1 MNEPSH
7 LKLAIINR
15 GRVMIVDE
23 PVPNHPFAIAEVA
36 SGCALLHNSSRRA
49 IHFQLRH
56 PDDGRVV
63 MVMEHGAKTFQAA
76 QGYRHG

>member
-1 MNEPSH
+1 MNNPSH

-15 GRVMIVDE
+15 GRVLIVDE
-23 PVPNHPFAIAEVA
+23 PIPNHPQAIADLTPA
-36 SGCALLHNSSRRA
+36 CAQMHANTRRA

-76 QGYRHG
+76 QGHRHG